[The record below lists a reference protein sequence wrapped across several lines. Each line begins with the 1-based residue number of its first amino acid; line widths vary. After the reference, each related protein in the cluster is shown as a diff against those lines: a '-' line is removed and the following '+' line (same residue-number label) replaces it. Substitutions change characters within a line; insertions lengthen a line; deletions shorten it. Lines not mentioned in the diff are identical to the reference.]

1 MNIFFKNIFL
11 LGVNLFFSCNFFNL
25 KMGNFELL
33 PTPQNFQ
40 INGVSNLQS
49 EDILFFY
56 NPNNKN
62 LPPGSDFLNNIK
74 AVDIKENAQLIFTI
88 DPSDKIKDE

>member
-1 MNIFFKNIFL
+1 MNIFFKTLFL
-11 LGVNLFFSCNFFNL
+11 GGVNLFFSCNFFNL
-25 KMGNFELL
+25 KMGNFKIL

-56 NPNNKN
+56 SPNNKS
-62 LPPGSDFLNNIK
+62 LPPGSGFLGNIESDY
-74 AVDIKENAQLIFTI
+74 VKENAQ
-88 DPSDKIKDE
+88 